1 VRRALA
7 AIASSKTG
15 VIAGA
20 TALGLALVFAWASPA
35 GAQRVDPRRPETLY
49 VGAPSGPSPTDRIDA
64 QRSGLTRT
72 KLPMTGLRVAWRRS
86 FGHTID
92 HAPLVLA
99 NGDIVLIAGRG
110 DVVLLGEDGNE
121 RSRTIVGAGA
131 AGPPTVT
138 SDGTVV
144 IVTST
149 GEAVG
154 VRRGAVRFR
163 TRLGG
168 ERTLTGHISPL
179 SLDDGGV
186 VVATST
192 ELTALDAEGGVR
204 ARGVLPEP
212 LATPLVASSGRV
224 LAITTSGVVYA
235 WVPGREPQRVGSF
248 GAPIDGG
255 AALSDENTLVA
266 IVEGS
271 RLAALD
277 LRRGVLV
284 TRAQGAGS
292 FYLGPPAMRGPLTY
306 LLGQTPGRTFVL
318 ALDATGQESQ
328 RVLVAS
334 TAPPT
339 LGDGGAAPFSIPAHV
354 APIVDRAGTVA
365 FATPEG
371 KVGVVSAGAAEALP
385 EMLCSRASTTK
396 GSGGVAG
403 ISPATDAFLVA
414 CDTGAVV
421 KIVAGAAP
429 AP

>member
-1 VRRALA
+1 VRRAA
-7 AIASSKTG
+7 AIATAALSIRWAAVAG
-15 VIAGA
+15 IAVY
-20 TALGLALVFAWASPA
+20 LALSTRAA
-35 GAQRVDPRRPETLY
+35 AQRVDPRRPETLY
-49 VGAPSGPSPTDRIDA
+49 VGAPSGPAPTDRIDA
-64 QRSGLTRT
+64 QRSGLART
-72 KLPMTGLRVAWRRS
+72 KLPTQGLRVAWRRS
-86 FGHTID
+86 FGIGID

-99 NGDIVLIAGRG
+99 NGDVVLIAGRG
-110 DVVLLGEDGNE
+110 DVVTLGEDGTE
-121 RSRTIVGAGA
+121 RSRTIAGAGA

-144 IVTST
+144 VVTST

-224 LAITTSGVVYA
+224 LAIAASGVVYA
-235 WVPGREPQRVGSF
+235 WVPGRDPQRVGSF

-255 AALSDENTLVA
+255 ATLTDDNTLVA

-284 TRAQGAGS
+284 TRAQGAGT
-292 FYLGPPAMRGPLTY
+292 FYLGPPAMRGRDAY

-318 ALDATGQESQ
+318 AFDAAGQETQ
-328 RVLVAS
+328 RVLVAN

-339 LGDGGAAPFSIPAHV
+339 LGDGGAAPFTIPAHV

-365 FATPEG
+365 FASPDG
-371 KVGVVSAGAAEALP
+371 KVGVVAAGAAEALTDV
-385 EMLCSRASTTK
+385 LCARASSTTTTQR
-396 GSGGVAG
+396 SGGVIGLA
-403 ISPATDAFLVA
+403 PATDSFLVA
-414 CDTGAVV
+414 CDTGAIVKVV
-421 KIVAGAAP
+421 GGAP
-429 AP
+429 

>member
-1 VRRALA
+1 MTRAV
-7 AIASSKTG
+7 
-15 VIAGA
+15 VIAMA
-20 TALGLALVFAWASPA
+20 SASALGVAWLLASASPA

-49 VGAPSGPSPTDRIDA
+49 VGTPSGPSPTDRIDA

-72 KLPMTGLRVAWRRS
+72 KLPTQGLHVAWRRS

-99 NGDIVLIAGRG
+99 NGEIVIIAGRG
-110 DVVLLGEDGNE
+110 DVVTLADDGSE
-121 RSRTIVGAGA
+121 RSRTIVGSGA

-144 IVTST
+144 IVTSS

-179 SLDDGGV
+179 SLEDGGV

-204 ARGVLPEP
+204 SRGVLPEP
-212 LATPLVASSGRV
+212 LATPLVATAGKV

-235 WVPGREPQRVGSF
+235 WIPGREPQRVGSF

-255 AALSDENTLVA
+255 ATLSDENTLIA
-266 IVEGS
+266 IVDGN

-284 TRAQGAGS
+284 TRAQGAGT
-292 FYLGPPAMRGPLTY
+292 FYLGAPAMRGPVAY

-318 ALDATGQESQ
+318 ALDASGQEAQ

-334 TAPPT
+334 SAPQT
-339 LGDGGAAPFSIPAHV
+339 LGDGGAAPFTIPAHV
-354 APIVDRAGTVA
+354 SPIVDRAGTVA
-365 FATPEG
+365 FASPDG
-371 KVGVVSAGAAEALP
+371 KVGVVYSGAAEALSDV
-385 EMLCSRASTTK
+385 LCSRASTTTK
-396 GSGGVAG
+396 GSGGIVG
-403 ISPATDAFLVA
+403 IAPATDAFLVA
-414 CDTGAVV
+414 CDTGALV
-421 KIVAGAAP
+421 KIVAGAVGTP
-429 AP
+429 P